1 MDINVMR
8 EIMGGAW
15 VVAPTASLIYHIDGR
30 AMMIN
35 NGARRLFG
43 FTPEDLA
50 AMQDHYNLY
59 TDETLIRANA
69 LPTIREAFAGKKTL
83 LTIDDYAVYS
93 TSGKL
98 SNRRMKLE
106 LTLLPLRVDG
116 QIGEYLV
123 AFYKDLTP
131 DEELAKKVEE
141 NQRELAQAVEQQTI
155 LRSEIEARSAP
166 VVPIFAGILV
176 MPLIGAV
183 DSLRAQ
189 QIMASALEE
198 GMQHSANTLILDITG
213 VPVVDTAVANYILQ
227 MIRALR
233 LIGTDT
239 IVVGISPEIAQTIV
253 QLGLRLE
260 DITTRA
266 DLQSGLQTAL
276 ARQNLEITRRA

>member
-15 VVAPTASLIYHIDGR
+15 VVAPTASLIYHISGK

-35 NGARRLFG
+35 NGGRRMFG
-43 FTPEDLA
+43 FKPEDLPKI
-50 AMQDHYNLY
+50 QENYSLY

-69 LPTIREAFAGKKTL
+69 LPTIREAFAGKKSML
-83 LTIDDYAVYS
+83 YLDDYAIYEA
-93 TSGKL
+93 SGRV
-98 SNRRMKLE
+98 SGRRISLE
-106 LTLLPLRVDG
+106 LTLLPLRVDN
-116 QIGEYLV
+116 QVGEYLV
-123 AFYKDLTP
+123 AYYKDMTQ
-131 DEELAKKVEE
+131 EQALARKVEE

-198 GMQHSANTLILDITG
+198 GMQHGASTLILDITG

-227 MIRALR
+227 MIQALR

-276 ARQNLEITRRA
+276 ARQNLEITRRT

>member
-30 AMMIN
+30 AVMIN

-50 AMQDHYNLY
+50 AMQENYNLY
-59 TDETLIRANA
+59 TDETLIRANV
-69 LPTIREAFAGKKTL
+69 LPIIREAFAGKKTL

-93 TSGKL
+93 TSGQL
-98 SNRRMKLE
+98 SDRRIKLE
-106 LTLLPLRVDG
+106 LNLLPLRVDG
-116 QIGEYLV
+116 KIGEYLV
-123 AFYKDLTP
+123 AFYKDVTA
-131 DEELAKKVEE
+131 DEALARKVEE

-176 MPLIGAV
+176 MPLIGAI

-276 ARQNLEITRRA
+276 ARQNLEITRRT

>member
-15 VVAPTASLIYHIDGR
+15 VVAPTASLIYHISGK

-35 NGARRLFG
+35 NGARRMFG

-50 AMQDHYNLY
+50 AMQENYSLY
-59 TDETLIRANA
+59 TDETLIRANV
-69 LPTIREAFAGKKTL
+69 LPIIREVFAGKKTL
-83 LTIDDYAVYS
+83 LTIDDYAVYTVAGQPS
-93 TSGKL
+93 D
-98 SNRRMKLE
+98 RRIKLE
-106 LTLLPLRVDG
+106 LNLLPLRVDG

-123 AFYKDLTP
+123 AFYKDVTK
-131 DEELAKKVEE
+131 EQALARKVEE
-141 NQRELAQAVEQQTI
+141 NQRELAHAVEQQTI

-276 ARQNLEITRRA
+276 ARQNLEITRRT

>member
-15 VVAPTASLIYHIDGR
+15 VVAPTASLIYHISGK

-35 NGARRLFG
+35 NGGRRLFG
-43 FTPEDLA
+43 FKPEDLA
-50 AMQDHYNLY
+50 QIQENYSLY

-69 LPTIREAFAGKKTL
+69 LPTIREAFAGKKSML
-83 LTIDDYAVYS
+83 HLDDYAIYDA
-93 TSGKL
+93 SGRV
-98 SNRRMKLE
+98 SDRRVSLE

-116 QIGEYLV
+116 QVGEYLV
-123 AFYKDLTP
+123 AYYKDMTQ
-131 DEELAKKVEE
+131 EQALARKVEE
-141 NQRELAQAVEQQTI
+141 NQRELAHAVEQQTI

-198 GMQHSANTLILDITG
+198 GMQHSASTLILDITG

-276 ARQNLEITRRA
+276 ARQNLEITRRT

>member
-1 MDINVMR
+1 MR

-15 VVAPTASLIYHIDGR
+15 VVAPTAALIYHISGK

-43 FTPEDLA
+43 FKPEDLA
-50 AMQDHYNLY
+50 SMQENYSLY

-69 LPTIREAFAGKKTL
+69 LPTIREAFAGKKTIMH
-83 LTIDDYAVYS
+83 IDDYAIYDA
-93 TSGKL
+93 SGRP
-98 SNRRMKLE
+98 SDRRIKLE
-106 LTLLPLRVDG
+106 LNLMPLRVDG
-116 QIGEYLV
+116 QVGEYLV
-123 AFYKDLTP
+123 AFYKDVTQ
-131 DEELAKKVEE
+131 EQALARKVEE
-141 NQRELAQAVEQQTI
+141 NRRELAQAVEQQTI

-227 MIRALR
+227 MIQALR

>member
-1 MDINVMR
+1 MR

-15 VVAPTASLIYHIDGR
+15 VVAPTASLIYHISGK

-35 NGARRLFG
+35 NGARRMFG
-43 FTPEDLA
+43 FKPEDLA
-50 AMQDHYNLY
+50 QIQANYSLY

-83 LTIDDYAVYS
+83 LHIDDYAIY
-93 TSGKL
+93 TASGQPGD
-98 SNRRMKLE
+98 RRIRLE
-106 LTLLPLRVDG
+106 LNLLPLRVDG

-123 AFYKDLTP
+123 AFYKDVTA
-131 DEELAKKVEE
+131 EQALALQVEE
-141 NQRELAQAVEQQTI
+141 NQRELAQAVQQQTM
-155 LRSEIEARSAP
+155 LREEIEARSAP

-176 MPLIGAV
+176 MPLIGAI
-183 DSLRAQ
+183 DSMRAQ
-189 QIMASALEE
+189 QIMASALDE
-198 GMQHSANTLILDITG
+198 GMRHSANTLILDITG

-233 LIGTDT
+233 LIGTET

-276 ARQNLEITRRA
+276 ARQNLEIARRA

>member
-15 VVAPTASLIYHIDGR
+15 VVAPTASLIYHISGK

-50 AMQDHYNLY
+50 AMQGNYSLY

-69 LPTIREAFAGKKTL
+69 LPTIREAFAGKKTQ
-83 LTIDDYAVYS
+83 LTIDEYAVYT
-93 TSGKL
+93 TSGQP
-98 SNRRMKLE
+98 SDRRIKLE
-106 LTLLPLRVDG
+106 MTLLPLRVDG

-123 AFYKDLTP
+123 AFYKDVTQ
-131 DEELAKKVEE
+131 EQALARKVEE

-233 LIGTDT
+233 LIGTET
-239 IVVGISPEIAQTIV
+239 IVVGISPEIAQTLV